1 MPMKIKLTSTGKYA
15 KAQKYLE
22 NVNDFSAHVKSTL
35 DRYGEMGVVA
45 LKEHTPKA
53 TGKTS
58 ESWFYRTSITKTGAS
73 VSWYNSNYN
82 DGVNIAIIIQY
93 GHGTRTG
100 GYVRGRDY
108 INPALRPVFDEMEQ
122 AIEKE
127 LVRL

>member
-1 MPMKIKLTSTGKYA
+1 MSIKLKSTGKYA
-15 KAQKYLE
+15 KVQKYLE
-22 NVNDFSAHVKSTL
+22 DVGNLGANIKSTL
-35 DRYGEMGVVA
+35 DRYGEMGVAA

-58 ESWFYRTSITKTGAS
+58 ESWFYRTTITSKSAN
-73 VSWYNSNYN
+73 VSWYNTNEE

-93 GHGTRTG
+93 GHGTRSG

-127 LVRL
+127 LSRL

>member
-1 MPMKIKLTSTGKYA
+1 MKIKLTSTGKYA
-15 KAQKYLE
+15 KVQKYLE
-22 NVNDFSAHVKSTL
+22 NVNDFSEHVKSTL
-35 DRYGEMGVVA
+35 DRYGEMGVAA

-127 LVRL
+127 LVKL

>member
-1 MPMKIKLTSTGKYA
+1 MKIKLTSTGKYA
-15 KAQKYLE
+15 KVQKYLE
-22 NVNDFSAHVKSTL
+22 NVNDFGTHVKSTL
-35 DRYGEMGVVA
+35 DHYGEIGVAA

-73 VSWYNSNYN
+73 VSWYNSNFN

-93 GHGTRTG
+93 GHGTRSG

-127 LVRL
+127 LVKL

>member
-1 MPMKIKLTSTGKYA
+1 MKIKLTSTGKYA

-22 NVNDFSAHVKSTL
+22 NVNDFSEHIKSTL
-35 DRYGEMGVVA
+35 DHYGQMGVAA
-45 LKEHTPKA
+45 LKEYTPKS

-58 ESWFYRTSITKTGAS
+58 ESWSYRTSITKTGAS

-93 GHGTRTG
+93 GHGTRSG

-127 LVRL
+127 LVKL